1 MSKQTKKIF
10 IILSIVLVFAIAL
23 ASLTIA
29 YTGGV
34 RGIGLLGMT
43 FFLTVGIVIVLGQMI
58 PAGILF
64 CMMIRSIFSS
74 IRGNEIPIRAT

>member
-10 IILSIVLVFAIAL
+10 IILSLVLVFAI
-23 ASLTIA
+23 LTGSFVIA

-34 RGIGLLGMT
+34 RGIGLLGIS
-43 FFLTVGIVIVLGQMI
+43 FFLSFGIIIVLAQVI

-64 CMMIRSIFSS
+64 CMMIRSMFST
-74 IRGNEIPIRAT
+74 IRGNELPIRAT